1 MYSSSVWFIKGFSY
15 SILIGI
21 IVWVFQGC
29 FSSCIFS
36 YNTGL
41 VSSIFIRDN
50 LSFVMTLLTLSIM
63 WLMIVAD
70 IRSFALYVSIVSAI
84 FVYFVNNVLVFWFFY
99 ELSIVSA
106 LYLLVKESYYP
117 ERYNASWYMGGY
129 ILVSSV
135 PLLLC
140 LLIISLVEGS
150 LNVLFWSNCSSDLR
164 VVYIVIILMF
174 CTKIPIFPFHSWLP
188 IVHAEASSPV
198 SIILSGYIM
207 KLGLVGIIRICSG
220 WVYGEDT
227 QSISV
232 MVFLISLMYLIWAYY
247 EVDCKRWLAIL
258 SLSHIMV
265 SVILIV
271 FGCFNVNFL
280 AYNYCLGHGFSVCGM
295 FLLLWWGYELVGSR
309 SWLVLSSLMSVAL
322 VTQMICI
329 FVFLG
334 ASSFPPTLQ
343 FLSEIILVWCSI
355 IINDYP
361 LMIVISLY
369 LFGSS
374 LVVLLLLGS
383 IVIRLFSET
392 NIIRLNGN
400 NWIIVSIIY
409 TIILCLLM
417 FIFI

>member
-15 SILIGI
+15 SILISV

-29 FSSCIFS
+29 WSSSVFS

-41 VSSIFIRDN
+41 VSNIFIRDN
-50 LSFVMTLLTLSIM
+50 LGFVMALLTLSVM
-63 WLMIVAD
+63 WLMIIVD
-70 IRSFALYVSIVSAI
+70 IRNFALYLSIVSAI
-84 FVYFVNNVLVFWFFY
+84 FVYFVNNVLIFWFFY

-140 LLIISLVEGS
+140 LLIISLIEGS
-150 LNVLFWSNCSSDLR
+150 LNVLFWGNDNSDLQ
-164 VVYIVIILMF
+164 VIYIVTILMF

-188 IVHAEASSPV
+188 IVHAEASSSV

-207 KLGLVGIIRICSG
+207 KLGLVGIIRICGS
-220 WVYGEDT
+220 WIYEESI
-227 QSISV
+227 QSVGV
-232 MVFLISLMYLIWAYY
+232 MIFLISLMYLVWAYF
-247 EVDCKRWLAIL
+247 EIDSKRWLAIL

-265 SVILIV
+265 GVILV
-271 FGCFNVNFL
+271 VLGYFNINFL
-280 AYNYCLGHGFSVCGM
+280 AYNYCLGHGFSVCSM

-309 SWLVLSSLMSVAL
+309 SWLILSKLISVIL
-322 VTQMICI
+322 ITQLISV

-334 ASSFPPTLQ
+334 VSSFPPTLQ
-343 FLSEIILVWCSI
+343 FISEVILVWCSI
-355 IINDYP
+355 VINDYV
-361 LMIVISLY
+361 LIIIISLY

-374 LVVLLLLGS
+374 LVVLLLLGLV
-383 IVIRLFSET
+383 VICLFSET
-392 NIIRLNGN
+392 NVIRLNSN
-400 NWIIVSIIY
+400 NWMIVSIIY
-409 TIILCLLM
+409 TSILCLLM
-417 FIFI
+417 FIFV